1 MQSEVLTHAG
11 YPNPHRG
18 ADELR
23 EEALRRI
30 QVDKAVPT
38 GADED
43 LQDPDEQRKLMEAAA
58 AKAADAAVAMALED
72 QVLSKQVLW
81 QKAFITEMAKQK
93 NAMLQTEALPESE
106 SETSEDPME
115 VLKQLL
121 ESVAPCTSTYPVSV
135 SQSTDRQ
142 RVDGKADRWTPLKG
156 QQLLVKPAT
165 EEDCILL
172 VANALMTPESDREE
186 SHWLLRRDGKSIS
199 SSFSSYSRQR
209 SWSHHICLP
218 WMDQPL
224 KRAELE
230 YQVVAHAGR
239 EASHFVV
246 GEKKE
251 RRQIFGLTLPVHQVS
266 WVEDDEVLSLP
277 PGPWRDVN
285 GLHEVIT
292 TLPGDRVLVVC
303 TMHYTA
309 NWSSEL
315 NRGRFTV
322 VRDDLGLDGLA
333 DRGLQSV
340 RSLGPSQPRTMIMA
354 TVDEPPPGPHLYR
367 ARAALTTGEESG
379 VSLTLQGERQ
389 LTLIRLPGNL
399 VTGPM
404 RPIEPV
410 EIHDGTWTEIP
421 GMFASCSLRRPRD
434 RVLLVYHIDC
444 NPQDYFYEAHF
455 TIFRRKEGAISSDQN
470 LGFSEEFGLDMVFSD
485 YGASSEY
492 PAGLL
497 IDTPGSQ
504 GPWTYYL
511 AARVANLGTT
521 SENPSVVVG
530 YSGSLFGMVLS
541 ASR

>member
-1 MQSEVLTHAG
+1 MEPEVLTHAG

-23 EEALRRI
+23 EEALRGM
-30 QVDKAVPT
+30 QAEGKQQPVEEKDFQDL
-38 GADED
+38 DE
-43 LQDPDEQRKLMEAAA
+43 ERKIMEAAA
-58 AKAADAAVAMALED
+58 AKAADEAVEMASED

-93 NAMLQTEALPESE
+93 NAKLQTEVLSESE
-106 SETSEDPME
+106 SEISEDPME

-121 ESVAPCTSTYPVSV
+121 ESVTPCTAAYPVLLA
-135 SQSTDRQ
+135 QSSDRQ

-156 QQLLVKPAT
+156 QQLLVKSTT
-165 EEDCILL
+165 EEDCILV
-172 VANALMTPESDREE
+172 VANALLTPESDREE
-186 SHWLLRRDGKSIS
+186 SHWLLRRDGRAIS
-199 SSFSSYSRQR
+199 STFSSYSRQR

-230 YQVVAHAGR
+230 YQVVATAGR
-239 EASHFVV
+239 ETSHFLV

-251 RRQIFGLTLPVHQVS
+251 RRQIFGITLPVHQVS

-292 TLPGDRVLVVC
+292 TLPGERVLVIC
-303 TMHYTA
+303 TMHYVA

-340 RSLGPSQPRTMIMA
+340 RALGPSQPRTMMMA
-354 TVDEPPPGPHLYR
+354 TIDEPPPGPHLYR

-379 VSLTLQGERQ
+379 VSMTLHGERQ
-389 LTLIRLPGNL
+389 LALVRLPSHL
-399 VTGPM
+399 VTGSM
-404 RPIEPV
+404 RSTDPV
-410 EIHDGTWTEIP
+410 EICDGTWTEIP
-421 GMFASCSLRRPRD
+421 GMSATCSLRRPRD

-444 NPQDYFYEAHF
+444 NPQSYFYEAHF
-455 TIFRRKEGAISSDQN
+455 TVFRRKEGAMSDQN

-492 PAGLL
+492 PVGLL
-497 IDTPGSQ
+497 VDTPGSQ

-511 AARVANLGTT
+511 AARVSNLGTT

-530 YSGSLFGMVLS
+530 YSGSLFAMILS

>member
-1 MQSEVLTHAG
+1 MTIGSSDSPTASGHCEPMLSCCQQHLGQCMCSLQIPMLSSAKVRSIMEQSEVLTHAG

-30 QVDKAVPT
+30 QVDKTVPN

-43 LQDPDEQRKLMEAAA
+43 PDAQRKLMEAAA

-115 VLKQLL
+115 VLQQLL
-121 ESVAPCTSTYPVSV
+121 ESVAPCTSSYPVSV

-292 TLPGDRVLVVC
+292 TLPGERVLVVC

-340 RSLGPSQPRTMIMA
+340 RSLGPSQSRTMIMA

-367 ARAALTTGEESG
+367 ARAALTTGEDS
-379 VSLTLQGERQ
+379 V
-389 LTLIRLPGNL
+389 
-399 VTGPM
+399 
-404 RPIEPV
+404 
-410 EIHDGTWTEIP
+410 
-421 GMFASCSLRRPRD
+421 
-434 RVLLVYHIDC
+434 
-444 NPQDYFYEAHF
+444 
-455 TIFRRKEGAISSDQN
+455 FRCLK
-470 LGFSEEFGLDMVFSD
+470 
-485 YGASSEY
+485 
-492 PAGLL
+492 P
-497 IDTPGSQ
+497 
-504 GPWTYYL
+504 
-511 AARVANLGTT
+511 RVALEVRSLQVVPNRELESYNGRRRCETGKGREDLGT
-521 SENPSVVVG
+521 NRIPWWCDPSARCLHDRDCSRARWPIPDPKREG
-530 YSGSLFGMVLS
+530 SCPRRRHPGPSGNR
-541 ASR
+541 A